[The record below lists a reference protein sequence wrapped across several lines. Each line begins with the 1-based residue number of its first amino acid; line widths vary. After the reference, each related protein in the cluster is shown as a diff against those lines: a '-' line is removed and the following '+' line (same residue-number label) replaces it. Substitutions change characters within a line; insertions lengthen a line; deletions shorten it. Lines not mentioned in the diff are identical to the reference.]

1 MRRFSKMSRKFPK
14 KYNKWHVIETN
25 EVSLEDQNCWF
36 NLGELLVHRSRRI
49 RINVIQVVLILLLQ
63 DYAIDTKCFKIE
75 IKLVQVTNTLMIKSI
90 WRCKQELENQKQT
103 SLVQFQQHQKQRA
116 FNGRNENKT
125 AKSITK
131 FIGQKVYQWM
141 SDVSNG

>member
-1 MRRFSKMSRKFPK
+1 MRCFSKMSRKFPK

-63 DYAIDTKCFKIE
+63 DYAIDTK
-75 IKLVQVTNTLMIKSI
+75 M
-90 WRCKQELENQKQT
+90 
-103 SLVQFQQHQKQRA
+103 FQNR
-116 FNGRNENKT
+116 NKT
-125 AKSITK
+125 CP
-131 FIGQKVYQWM
+131 
-141 SDVSNG
+141 SNQYTDDKINMKM